1 MGVGPGEGRGGRMIV
16 AGDGSGDGGAKD
28 PRAPQEPR
36 GRSAITRRTLLQ
48 RAAGLGVA
56 ASTLGALDLLALI
69 PERAAAASK
78 KLPEIQF
85 QIEKYIAGPFKTEGV
100 RVQLGPVYTTFATFV
115 LTRTPTAADQNALA
129 SALTKIEASYPFAP
143 NGVFTTIAYGI
154 PYFERL
160 PGGMAGALVS
170 GHMPR
175 LRTEPQRYVLEEAV
189 PGPTDVSPRN
199 PAITKQRFDVPVQIE
214 ANDVLLTLRSDSTAI
229 IDEVLNWLSGGGT
242 TLAGSEVG
250 NSGLGGL
257 LSITSR
263 RLTFVQQGLPRK
275 IADEQ
280 QLPYAQMINPQSPMW
295 MGFFSQQVGTSGAPP
310 VVTFFGNTTAKMT
323 TAAKHDYFAH
333 GSIQHLSHLI
343 QDLEQFYENPKETY
357 ERRAAAMFGSNPL
370 PSRGYAD
377 QYTDGGGPAALR
389 SFFLSNLSAS
399 SEAEAPAQFDQQRH
413 IGHSTAL
420 QRSSRAANAKPL
432 HIRADG
438 PGFDSLDVPDGS
450 LQPKLNFSIFVP
462 TADFFRTMRRNQ
474 ASLDLAQQNNVPPDN
489 LGLERFIT
497 ATRRQNF
504 LVPARANRS
513 FPLLELT

>member
-1 MGVGPGEGRGGRMIV
+1 MIMASDGSERDDEEAARVRGGV
-16 AGDGSGDGGAKD
+16 SGGCAM
-28 PRAPQEPR
+28 
-36 GRSAITRRTLLQ
+36 TRRGLLQ
-48 RAAGLGVA
+48 RAAGIGVA

-69 PERAAAASK
+69 PERAAAAGK

-85 QIEKYIAGPFKTEGV
+85 QIEKYIAASFRTEGV
-100 RVQLGPVYTTFATFV
+100 RVQLGPVYTTFATFA
-115 LTRTPTAADQNALA
+115 LTRTPTASDQDALA
-129 SALTKIEASYPFAP
+129 SALAKVEASYPFAP
-143 NGVFTTIAYGI
+143 SGVFTTIAYGI

-160 PGGMAGALVS
+160 PGGMAGSLVA

-175 LRTEPQRYVLEEAV
+175 LRTEPERYVLEEAV
-189 PGPTDVSPRN
+189 PGPTDVSPLN
-199 PAITKQRFDVPVQIE
+199 PGITKERFEVPVQIE
-214 ANDVLLTLRSDSTAI
+214 ANDMLLTLRSDSTAI
-229 IDEVLNWLSGGGT
+229 IDDVLNWLSGGSS
-242 TLAGSEVG
+242 TLAGANVG

-257 LSITSR
+257 LSVTSR

-275 IADEQ
+275 IAEAQ
-280 QLPYAQMINPQSPMW
+280 QLPYAQLVNPQSPMW
-295 MGFFSQQVGTSGAPP
+295 MGFVSQQVGSSGAAPA
-310 VVTFFGNTTAKMT
+310 VTFLGNATATMT
-323 TAAKHDYFAH
+323 TAAKRDYFAH

-343 QDLEQFYENPKETY
+343 QDLEQFYERPKETY
-357 ERRAAAMFGSNPL
+357 ERRAAAMFGSNPI
-370 PSRGYAD
+370 PSHGYAD

-389 SFFLSNLSAS
+389 NSFLSNLSAS
-399 SEAEAPAQFDQQRH
+399 GEAESPAEFDHQRH
-413 IGHSTAL
+413 IGHTTAL
-420 QRSSRAANAKPL
+420 QRSSRAVNAKPI

-450 LQPKLNFSIFVP
+450 QQPKLNFSIFVP

-504 LVPARANRS
+504 LVPPRAHRS